1 MRKSLIITVV
11 IALLCLCG
19 CEAVVTVPESPEP
32 TKASEMLLTTTA
44 PEESTDILGHVDVS
58 TTMNIYVDAMKELK
72 KKEMSAF
79 SSRTGPSGSAGM
91 TLEELSQVKTTEQW
105 TTA

>member
-1 MRKSLIITVV
+1 
-11 IALLCLCG
+11 
-19 CEAVVTVPESPEP
+19 
-32 TKASEMLLTTTA
+32 
-44 PEESTDILGHVDVS
+44 
-58 TTMNIYVDAMKELK
+58 MKELK

>member
-1 MRKSLIITVV
+1 MNAVDVKCPICGTINNPV
-11 IALLCLCG
+11 LLPNFSCHILRHTFATRL
-19 CEAVVTVPESPEP
+19 CEAGVNLKVIQ
-32 TKASEMLLTTTA
+32 
-44 PEESTDILGHVDVS
+44 DILGHVDVS

>member
-1 MRKSLIITVV
+1 MTRCFWSRTLRIILYFYLTLAA
-11 IALLCLCG
+11 IFSDTRL
-19 CEAVVTVPESPEP
+19 CEAGVNLKVIQ
-32 TKASEMLLTTTA
+32 
-44 PEESTDILGHVDVS
+44 DILGHVDVS